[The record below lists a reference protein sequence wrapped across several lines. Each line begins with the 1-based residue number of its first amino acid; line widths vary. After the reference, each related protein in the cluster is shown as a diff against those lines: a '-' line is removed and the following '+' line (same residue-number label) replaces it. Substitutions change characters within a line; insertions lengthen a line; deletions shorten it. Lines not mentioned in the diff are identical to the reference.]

1 MSRKYN
7 YILSNGDNKKAKQ
20 MVMVQYKI
28 NDAIVINDI
37 GLVKDFSDLYV
48 SENIALDELLKITK
62 HINHMDVN
70 VRQFRA
76 LTDEQLKLWEQ
87 RIKNN

>member
-28 NDAIVINDI
+28 NDAIVINDVD
-37 GLVKDFSDLYV
+37 LVKDFSDLYIG
-48 SENIALDELLKITK
+48 EDITTDELLKMTK
-62 HINHMDVN
+62 QISHLDVCI
-70 VRQFRA
+70 RKFRV
-76 LTDEQLKLWEQ
+76 LSDTEMELWKK
-87 RIKNN
+87 RLNN